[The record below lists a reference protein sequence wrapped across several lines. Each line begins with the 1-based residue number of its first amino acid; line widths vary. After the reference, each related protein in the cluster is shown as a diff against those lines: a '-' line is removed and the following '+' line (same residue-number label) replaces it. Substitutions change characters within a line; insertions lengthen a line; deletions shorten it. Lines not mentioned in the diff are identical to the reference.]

1 MRYGYDLRDTRDREM
16 YLKMKKR
23 ELERVNNKELNLQQ
37 AYTEYLKDS
46 FMERDYFIQREKEE
60 QAAAAEM
67 EKEIQE
73 QIEKQLPQVLESALD
88 SLLKDFK

>member
-23 ELERVNNKELNLQQ
+23 EFERVNNKDLNLQQ

-60 QAAAAEM
+60 QEAAAAI

-73 QIEKQLPQVLESALD
+73 QIEKQLPQVC
-88 SLLKDFK
+88 

>member
-1 MRYGYDLRDTRDREM
+1 
-16 YLKMKKR
+16 
-23 ELERVNNKELNLQQ
+23 
-37 AYTEYLKDS
+37 
-46 FMERDYFIQREKEE
+46 MERDYFIQREKEE

>member
-23 ELERVNNKELNLQQ
+23 EFERVNNKDLNLQQ

-60 QAAAAEM
+60 QEAAAAI

>member
-23 ELERVNNKELNLQQ
+23 ELERVNNKDLNLQQ